1 VAVLDIDGTVAEVQ
15 HRLHLIDGTQD
26 HERWVQFFAAAADD
40 AVLAEG
46 RQLANELAQEHDI
59 VWLTGRPERIRLLT
73 ERWLADHGL
82 PGGPVLMQKSDDLRP
97 ARVTKLEQ
105 LRALREQRDIA
116 VVIDDD
122 PRVVEVLRTAGFP
135 VQLATW
141 KPWTPVL
148 DQT

>member
-26 HERWVQFFAAAADD
+26 HERWVQFFEAAVDD
-40 AVLAEG
+40 PVLEEG
-46 RQLANELAQEHDI
+46 RQLANVLAQEHDI
-59 VWLTGRPERIRLLT
+59 VWLTGRPEYIRLLT
-73 ERWLADHGL
+73 EHWLADNDL
-82 PGGPVLMQKSDDLRP
+82 PGGLVLMQESDDLRP

-105 LRALREQRDIA
+105 LRALQKHRDIA

-122 PRVVEVLRTAGFP
+122 PRVVEALGAAGFP
-135 VQLATW
+135 VRLATW
-141 KPWTPVL
+141 NPWTPVL